1 MVAAVVAEDTTMRA
15 TFTTAILV
23 TASLMGAVAL
33 TSAQNSAGDREKG
46 LTGWSGG
53 SKDQP
58 SQSTGTGT
66 TGHPTNPNTG
76 KEVEVHDEQQ
86 ARNQPSLATGK
97 DLKGPATQLAP
108 SKTPE

>member
-1 MVAAVVAEDTTMRA
+1 MRA
-15 TFTTAILV
+15 TSITAILV
-23 TASLMGAVAL
+23 TASLMGAVAS
-33 TSAQNSAGDREKG
+33 TSAQNSAGDQEKG

-66 TGHPTNPNTG
+66 PGHPTNPNTG

-86 ARNQPSLATGK
+86 TRNQPSLATGK
-97 DLKGPATQLAP
+97 DLKGPANRLAP
-108 SKTPE
+108 NTGLRVSGQ